1 MQRKSDECADKG
13 QPGSVRSVHE
23 HEYVDG
29 AEVEQGQ
36 KHPNGP
42 SLKLL
47 DLVGRKVLEALL

>member
-1 MQRKSDECADKG
+1 MHRKSDACADKG
-13 QPGSVRSVHE
+13 QPGSVHSVHE

-47 DLVGRKVLEALL
+47 DLVDRKGLEALL